1 MIIEMM
7 TYAVLSDEEIR
18 AAYRAGEEAVV
29 AMLEQQIELM
39 VELAQRIQMLE
50 DQLAKNSRNK
60 GKSLS
65 GGEPQKPVRKR
76 GLRQ

>member
-1 MIIEMM
+1 M

-18 AAYRAGEEAVV
+18 AVNREGEEAVV
-29 AMLEQQIELM
+29 ALPGRQIELM
-39 VELAQRIQMLE
+39 FELAQRIQMLE

-60 GKSLS
+60 GRSPS